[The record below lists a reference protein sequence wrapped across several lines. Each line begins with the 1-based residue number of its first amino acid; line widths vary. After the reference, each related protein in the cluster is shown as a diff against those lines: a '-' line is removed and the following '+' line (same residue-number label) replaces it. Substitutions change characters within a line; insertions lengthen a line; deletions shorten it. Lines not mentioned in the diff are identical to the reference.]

1 MEERTK
7 AAEDNFN
14 LKKIADMIKD
24 IRYGSLTIIVQDG
37 KIIQIDK
44 TEKVRIK
51 NGLENQRFC
60 WIYRQTLWFFAYGR
74 TAEIVAYATCARRG
88 E

>member
-1 MEERTK
+1 MEGRTK

-44 TEKVRIK
+44 TEKLRIK
-51 NGLENQRFC
+51 N
-60 WIYRQTLWFFAYGR
+60 
-74 TAEIVAYATCARRG
+74 
-88 E
+88 

>member
-7 AAEDNFN
+7 AAEDNSN

-44 TEKVRIK
+44 TEKIRIK
-51 NGLENQRFC
+51 N
-60 WIYRQTLWFFAYGR
+60 
-74 TAEIVAYATCARRG
+74 
-88 E
+88 